1 MRFSI
6 IIPTLNEEHV
16 LSENAL
22 FFKKIKDKLNAEII
36 VVDGGSHDATT
47 QVAKTFSSKVVRSN
61 PSRSKQQNIGTIY
74 ANGDFLIFM
83 HADTIISDEA
93 IKCIQM
99 LTNDFIWGF
108 FKVNLNSNK
117 MKYKALSYLI
127 NLRSKIFNYST
138 GDQVLIIQ
146 KDFFIKNKG
155 FKNICL
161 MEDIEFTNRIKRIEK
176 PILIN
181 EYALTSARRWEAKG
195 FIKTV
200 ILMRLLRILYYFG
213 ASDKLLLKLYK

>member
-16 LSENAL
+16 ISENAL

-61 PSRSKQQNIGTIY
+61 PSRSKQQNIGTIH
-74 ANGDFLIFM
+74 ANGNFLIFM

-93 IKCIQM
+93 IKCIKM

>member
-16 LSENAL
+16 ISENAL

-36 VVDGGSHDATT
+36 VVDGGSDDAST
-47 QVAKTFSSKVVRSN
+47 QVAKIFSNKVVRSN
-61 PSRSKQQNIGTIY
+61 PSRSKQQNIGTKY
-74 ANGDFLIFM
+74 ATGDFLIFI

-93 IKCIQM
+93 IKFIQM

-108 FKVNLNSNK
+108 FKVSLNSNK

-161 MEDIEFTNRIKRIEK
+161 MEDIEFTNRIKRIKK

-200 ILMRLLRILYYFG
+200 ILMRLLRILYHFG